1 MDVWMLRVK
10 FEIVKNEKLPVYK
23 EFFKRDISTVDILLL
38 QRPFFLIVPTEI
50 LDGRLLM
57 YKLIGNITI

>member
-10 FEIVKNEKLPVYK
+10 FEIDKNEKLPVYK

-38 QRPFFLIVPTEI
+38 QRPFIPLVPTEI

-57 YKLIGNITI
+57 YKTTW

>member
-10 FEIVKNEKLPVYK
+10 FEIDKNEKLPVYK

-38 QRPFFLIVPTEI
+38 QRPFFPLVPTEI

-57 YKLIGNITI
+57 YKTTW